1 MKKNV
6 LKLFLVVSVIFTSS
20 VIHAQYKIKGPG
32 ISPSKDTVYA
42 GIPYEYRVVNFPN
55 TRSLMWQF
63 LWGVSD
69 TKEGEVVHITWD
81 NVPESRITVTGLN
94 GNSYVTMEA
103 VVKISGVK
111 PQPVKPEVPK
121 FVKMETVDNGIRKY
135 YFTNVK
141 NASSY
146 KWTLPSGCC
155 ETTRRHIG
163 SFILKKNIEDNNV
176 ILFVKNTQAYC
187 KGMIQ
192 VQAIIDDGGLYSD
205 VNSVE
210 YKYLDESYIKINVP
224 DTISLND
231 QKTFT
236 AEITKIAGATYQW
249 KIDDAIIVNG
259 DGTNKISFTL
269 KDPLVWLSIHVTIL
283 IDGKSLSRIKNIFVL
298 DTVHINGPDVIYGDE
313 SVEYTLS
320 TTIDISNDQFIYWF
334 RDDYGNILQMEGKVL
349 YLHGNQLSE
358 GIHSIGVVFG
368 IYDTMARKTVIK
380 YNNKPYSVT
389 YNQILNSVIVS
400 RTSSSGFYNRNNLNN
415 LLVQIYDIQG
425 SMKYSESMSEKE
437 YNKNINMGYLKK
449 GIYIV
454 TINDGTYK
462 DSQTIMVY

>member
-94 GNSYVTMEA
+94 GSSYVTMEA

-121 FVKMETVDNGIRKY
+121 FVKMETVDNGVSKY

-210 YKYLDESYIKINVP
+210 YKYLDESYIKINAP

-249 KIDDAIIVNG
+249 KIGSAIIVNG

-283 IDGKSLSRIKNIFVL
+283 IDGKSLLLIKNILVL

-334 RDDYGNILQMEGKVL
+334 RDDYRNILQMEGKVL

>member
-121 FVKMETVDNGIRKY
+121 FVKMETVDNGVRKY

>member
-1 MKKNV
+1 
-6 LKLFLVVSVIFTSS
+6 VSVIFTSS

-121 FVKMETVDNGIRKY
+121 FVKMETVDNGVRKY

-349 YLHGNQLSE
+349 CLHGNQLSE

>member
-94 GNSYVTMEA
+94 GSSYVTMEA

-121 FVKMETVDNGIRKY
+121 FVKMETVDNGVSKY

-210 YKYLDESYIKINVP
+210 YKYLDESYIKINAP

-249 KIDDAIIVNG
+249 KIGSAIIVNG

-283 IDGKSLSRIKNIFVL
+283 IDGKSLLLIKNIFVL

-389 YNQILNSVIVS
+389 YNQILNSVIREQVHPDFI
-400 RTSSSGFYNRNNLNN
+400 T
-415 LLVQIYDIQG
+415 
-425 SMKYSESMSEKE
+425 
-437 YNKNINMGYLKK
+437 
-449 GIYIV
+449 GI
-454 TINDGTYK
+454 
-462 DSQTIMVY
+462 M

>member
-1 MKKNV
+1 MKKNI

-121 FVKMETVDNGIRKY
+121 FVKMETVDNGVRKY

>member
-1 MKKNV
+1 
-6 LKLFLVVSVIFTSS
+6 
-20 VIHAQYKIKGPG
+20 
-32 ISPSKDTVYA
+32 
-42 GIPYEYRVVNFPN
+42 
-55 TRSLMWQF
+55 
-63 LWGVSD
+63 
-69 TKEGEVVHITWD
+69 
-81 NVPESRITVTGLN
+81 
-94 GNSYVTMEA
+94 
-103 VVKISGVK
+103 
-111 PQPVKPEVPK
+111 
-121 FVKMETVDNGIRKY
+121 
-135 YFTNVK
+135 
-141 NASSY
+141 
-146 KWTLPSGCC
+146 
-155 ETTRRHIG
+155 
-163 SFILKKNIEDNNV
+163 
-176 ILFVKNTQAYC
+176 
-187 KGMIQ
+187 MIQ

-210 YKYLDESYIKINVP
+210 YKYLDESYIKINAP

-249 KIDDAIIVNG
+249 KIGSAIIVNG

-283 IDGKSLSRIKNIFVL
+283 IDGKSLLLIKNIFVL

-400 RTSSSGFYNRNNLNN
+400 RTSSSGFYNRNNVNN

-425 SMKYSESMSEKE
+425 
-437 YNKNINMGYLKK
+437 
-449 GIYIV
+449 V
-454 TINDGTYK
+454 
-462 DSQTIMVY
+462 

>member
-1 MKKNV
+1 M
-6 LKLFLVVSVIFTSS
+6 IFTSS

-121 FVKMETVDNGIRKY
+121 FVKMETIDNGVRKY

-236 AEITKIAGATYQW
+236 AEITKLAGATYQW

-283 IDGKSLSRIKNIFVL
+283 IDGKSLSRIKKF
-298 DTVHINGPDVIYGDE
+298 
-313 SVEYTLS
+313 
-320 TTIDISNDQFIYWF
+320 
-334 RDDYGNILQMEGKVL
+334 L
-349 YLHGNQLSE
+349 Y
-358 GIHSIGVVFG
+358 
-368 IYDTMARKTVIK
+368 
-380 YNNKPYSVT
+380 
-389 YNQILNSVIVS
+389 
-400 RTSSSGFYNRNNLNN
+400 
-415 LLVQIYDIQG
+415 
-425 SMKYSESMSEKE
+425 
-437 YNKNINMGYLKK
+437 
-449 GIYIV
+449 
-454 TINDGTYK
+454 
-462 DSQTIMVY
+462 